1 MTTMLRGIDTATSGM
16 IALQRRQDSLT
27 NNLANAETPGYKQD
41 TSLIRSFPEMLLDR
55 IRDEKQIGTSKSPQI
70 GSLSMGIYNQETL
83 PLFSQGILTGTN
95 NPFDLAIQDA
105 QLAPIVENDQ
115 VVKPSAFFAVQTADG
130 GFQLTRNG
138 SFTVNA
144 NGQLTTAS
152 GDLVLGQNGAPIAS
166 PALLSGN
173 VVISENGE
181 IIANPDGPARANIG
195 NVGLVIVNNPN
206 QLIKTS
212 NGNYQLEGATPA
224 MISQATP
231 ASVQIKQKMLEQ
243 SNVDLTQT
251 MTSMMTNMRLY
262 EANQKVLQAYDKTLE
277 QLNSIGRV

>member
-1 MTTMLRGIDTATSGM
+1 MLRGIDTATSGM

-41 TSLIRSFPEMLLDR
+41 TNLIRSFPEMLLDR
-55 IRDEKQIGTSKSPQI
+55 IRDEQLVGTSKAPQIGT
-70 GSLSMGIYNQETL
+70 LSMGVYNQETL
-83 PLFSQGILTGTN
+83 PMFTQGVLVGTN
-95 NPFDLAIQDA
+95 MPFDMAIQDT
-105 QLAPIVENDQ
+105 QLAPIVENNQ
-115 VVKPSAFFAVQTADG
+115 TIKPSAFFAVQTADG
-130 GFQLTRNG
+130 SFQLTRNG
-138 SFTVNA
+138 HFTVNE
-144 NGQLTTAS
+144 NGELTTAS

-166 PALLSGN
+166 PALLSGD

-181 IIANPDGPARANIG
+181 IITNPDGPNKANVG

-206 QLIKTS
+206 QLIKTG
-212 NGNYQLEGATPA
+212 NGNYQLEGGTPA
-224 MISQATP
+224 MISATTP
-231 ASVQIKQKMLEQ
+231 AGVQIKQKMLEQ

>member
-1 MTTMLRGIDTATSGM
+1 MLRGIDTATSGM

-55 IRDEKQIGTSKSPQI
+55 IRDEKNIGTSKAPQI
-70 GSLSMGIYNQETL
+70 GTLSLGVYNQETL
-83 PLFSQGILTGTN
+83 PMFTQGVLVGTN
-95 NPFDLAIQDA
+95 MPFDMAIQDT
-105 QLAPIVENDQ
+105 QLAPIIENNQ
-115 VVKPSAFFAVQTADG
+115 TFKPSAFFAVQTADG

-138 SFTVNA
+138 HFTVNE

-152 GDLVLGQNGAPIAS
+152 GDLVLGQNGAPISS
-166 PALLSGN
+166 PGLLSGD
-173 VVISENGE
+173 VVINENGE
-181 IIANPDGPARANIG
+181 IITNPGGPARATVG

-206 QLIKTS
+206 QLIKTG

-224 MISQATP
+224 MISQEAP
-231 ASVQIKQKMLEQ
+231 AGVQIQQKMLEQ